1 MGFFRGLNSAI
12 FGVDTSGL
20 RRAPREQLD
29 PETRE
34 NLRRSLD
41 AAQSLRRAPLIQ
53 QGYGQM
59 ASDES
64 VRQQAGA
71 MGRSPES
78 NLAVMKHG
86 AGVGSKIVG
95 QYGQQMAQESV
106 GKHEE
111 GLRVSQAS
119 EVLAQGQVMHSLA
132 QRIKNYLVEQGLDI
146 GQSQALTMAG
156 SAAVTQGAA
165 LWPES
170 DSDTKLTGVG
180 LEAPEAKSGYI
191 GFDDV
196 RVRENLD
203 SYV

>member
-1 MGFFRGLNSAI
+1 MGFWRGVNSLI

-20 RRAPREQLD
+20 RQAPGEQLD
-29 PETRE
+29 PETRD

-53 QGYGQM
+53 QGYGKM

-64 VRQQAGA
+64 IRQQAGA
-71 MGRSPES
+71 MARSPDS
-78 NLAVMKHG
+78 GQAVMNQG
-86 AGVGSKIVG
+86 AGIGAKIVG
-95 QYGQQMAQESV
+95 QYGQPMAQESV
-106 GKHEE
+106 GKYEE

-119 EVLAQGQVMHSLA
+119 EVLSQGQVMHSLA

-180 LEAPEAKSGYI
+180 LEAPEAKSGHI
-191 GFDDV
+191 GFDDI
-196 RVRENLD
+196 RVRENQD